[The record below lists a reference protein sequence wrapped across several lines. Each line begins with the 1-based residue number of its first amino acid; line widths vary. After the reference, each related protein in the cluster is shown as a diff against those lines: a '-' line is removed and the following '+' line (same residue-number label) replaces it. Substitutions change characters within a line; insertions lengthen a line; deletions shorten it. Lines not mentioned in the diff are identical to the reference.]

1 MYVLHVLTY
10 MSNLLVFAQET
21 KKWNTNTKIET
32 VTIMLAQLGPT
43 CDSQHR
49 TLVFGLSLM
58 LSTMSMTLLFTDLY
72 Y

>member
-21 KKWNTNTKIET
+21 KKWNTNTKIKRYNYVGT
-32 VTIMLAQLGPT
+32 ARNYLWFTTQNSGV
-43 CDSQHR
+43 C
-49 TLVFGLSLM
+49 GLSLM
-58 LSTMSMTLLFTDLY
+58 LSTMYMTLLFTDLY